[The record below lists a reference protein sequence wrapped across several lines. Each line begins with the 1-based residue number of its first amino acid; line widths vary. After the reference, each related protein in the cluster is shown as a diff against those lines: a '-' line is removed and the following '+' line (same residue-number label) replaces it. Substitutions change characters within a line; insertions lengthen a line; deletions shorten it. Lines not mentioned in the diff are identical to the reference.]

1 MQSEISGSLPCV
13 DMSKMLQENFVA
25 PASVFLSQRQAC
37 LQPKRQSLTS
47 LASHQSEQTAWCR
60 VLGSRE
66 GEGCPQHPQMEQ
78 GKAQHAGRFPWLKL
92 VVQDARCL
100 NYSMHKKR
108 KKKKDCA
115 ILVPADGMFKDV
127 FRIQIGIS
135 DCLAILPWDSSTC
148 PAAQPHP
155 ASSWLLVPS

>member
-1 MQSEISGSLPCV
+1 MSATQEAISYQPCLPSERTNSMVSRAGKQGRGRVS
-13 DMSKMLQENFVA
+13 SA
-25 PASVFLSQRQAC
+25 PSDGAGKGTACRQVPMA
-37 LQPKRQSLTS
+37 
-47 LASHQSEQTAWCR
+47 EI
-60 VLGSRE
+60 
-66 GEGCPQHPQMEQ
+66 GCAGCQVPQL
-78 GKAQHAGRFPWLKL
+78 QHAQEKE
-92 VVQDARCL
+92 
-100 NYSMHKKR
+100 
-108 KKKKDCA
+108 KKKDCA